1 MFPGPKKSSC
11 TGAVHARK
19 PQPSGSVTAKQLTKP
34 PSLDRLT
41 RPLTTAGRKPGVV
54 LSFLSSCL
62 PFVPITRIVIVPSL
76 PLYLSHWCVLSLR
89 LLVALSVS
97 LTLHWPVSKAD
108 KPGRAGWPLSRKP
121 CPAGP
126 CVLCPQVK
134 HGQLLKQQERMIQD
148 MELAVSRRET
158 IVVQAEGQSKIDKK
172 TITRT
177 DFHYQQNELR
187 KKIRDT
193 HKVRP
198 ALALLP

>member
-1 MFPGPKKSSC
+1 MLSRSPCSQ
-11 TGAVHARK
+11 A
-19 PQPSGSVTAKQLTKP
+19 TALSLGHSQLTKP

-41 RPLTTAGRKPGVV
+41 RPLTTAGREPGVV

-62 PFVPITRIVIVPSL
+62 PFVPITRIAVPL
-76 PLYLSHWCVLSLR
+76 P
-89 LLVALSVS
+89 SVCA
-97 LTLHWPVSKAD
+97 VSPSPYGPLCIPFAGQCQRQTSQG
-108 KPGRAGWPLSRKP
+108 GRAGHSHVSRALP
-121 CPAGP
+121 GP

-158 IVVQAEGQSKIDKK
+158 IVVQAEGQRRIDKK

-193 HKVRP
+193 HKVQP
-198 ALALLP
+198 VLALLP